1 MTVLTSGLSLRSDLK
16 NMKTEVFD
24 SKLSKGQSS
33 SKMMTLDTKS
43 KIGLMTKSKLD
54 LRPTSFKV
62 GFQIDNFTKF
72 SPGPPIVDTS
82 RNNLTV

>member
-16 NMKTEVFD
+16 IMKTEVFD
-24 SKLSKGQSS
+24 SKLSKGPTS

-54 LRPTSFKV
+54 LRPSFKV
-62 GFQIDNFTKF
+62 GFQIDAYSMYLISYF
-72 SPGPPIVDTS
+72 
-82 RNNLTV
+82 NNLF

>member
-24 SKLSKGQSS
+24 LKLSKGQSP

-62 GFQIDNFTKF
+62 GFQIDTY
-72 SPGPPIVDTS
+72 SMQHIIYVTYCM
-82 RNNLTV
+82 LHY